1 MVFLPQVP
9 SADQVE
15 AFYRGYGH
23 FKDYVPTRLSWFQT
37 RARAQSDPYL
47 KILNDTGGLRGKSL
61 LEIGC
66 SFGNFLRSA
75 KFKGAQ
81 VAGVELD
88 QAALRHLDELGIPA
102 VPRMEESGGLRDVVC
117 AFQVIEHLH
126 QPGAFVQT
134 MAERLVDDGRLLL
147 ALPNGGEWEEAGPS
161 WIGFRVDLEHF
172 NYFNARTLSLLLAQ
186 HHLYVEHM
194 WTHAQPF
201 LQRQRDVQS
210 RAKRGFGLHVVDK
223 ILNGRWR
230 PGLAPDSSAGKF
242 VLTVL
247 ARKTA
252 AAQPRD

>member
-1 MVFLPQVP
+1 MVFTA
-9 SADQVE
+9 ADIRNYGWTTLADVLR
-15 AFYRGYGH
+15 AAPGMHVRSDRFY
-23 FKDYVPTRLSWFQT
+23 DYVGTRGFT
-37 RARAQSDPYL
+37 RVGD
-47 KILNDTGGLRGKSL
+47 
-61 LEIGC
+61 
-66 SFGNFLRSA
+66 
-75 KFKGAQ
+75 
-81 VAGVELD
+81 
-88 QAALRHLDELGIPA
+88 
-102 VPRMEESGGLRDVVC
+102 
-117 AFQVIEHLH
+117 
-126 QPGAFVQT
+126 
-134 MAERLVDDGRLLL
+134 
-147 ALPNGGEWEEAGPS
+147 
-161 WIGFRVDLEHF
+161 
-172 NYFNARTLSLLLAQ
+172 FNARTLSLLLAQ